1 MKTIFLDTAVLLLL
15 LVGVSLWWRG
25 AVRVLF
31 LPCPVWL
38 AWLLE
43 NPYMN
48 AVASS
53 STILDR
59 LNLAP
64 GMQILDVGCGS
75 GRLTIPAAER
85 VTSNGA
91 VIALDGQLAML
102 EEVKKRVAAKHL
114 TNVQILLSRI
124 DQDELEK
131 NVFDRAL
138 LVTVLGEIS
147 DREAALHQM
156 FAALKPGGLLSITEV
171 IPDPHYQPYSVV
183 RCLTGEY
190 LTNAVSKNTQAID
203 SGGCEIEISTALFQ
217 NLSHILLL
225 PLCS

>member
-15 LVGVSLWWRG
+15 LVGVGLWWRG
-25 AVRVLF
+25 AVRVRF

-85 VTSNGA
+85 VTPNGA
-91 VIALDGQLAML
+91 VVALDGQPAML

-147 DREAALHQM
+147 DREAALHQI

-183 RCLTGEY
+183 RRLTEAAGF
-190 LTNAVSKNTQAID
+190 QFD
-203 SGGCEIEISTALFQ
+203 SQYGSWFAFTLNFKKTDEPHDKTLQ
-217 NLSHILLL
+217 Q
-225 PLCS
+225 PV